1 MTDDVPQDHLVSHG
15 EAMGWRLEVWLSG
28 FWLDT
33 YYYRVRPALKDDVG
47 HHHNNVTFER
57 LGFQSQDDA
66 QKAALA
72 DFREK
77 LSLGQLMPLRAGC

>member
-1 MTDDVPQDHLVSHG
+1 MTDDVPHDQLVSHG

-33 YYYRVRPALKDDVG
+33 YYYRIRPALKDDVG
-47 HHHNNVTFER
+47 HHNGVTFEG
-57 LGFQSQDDA
+57 LDFQSQEDA
-66 QKAALA
+66 QTAALA

-77 LSLGQLMPLRAGC
+77 LLLGQLRPLRAVG